1 MLYSVLKKVNF
12 KEQLS
17 IIDRNNNTHV
27 FGKGKSNLRIRL
39 INKSIEK
46 KLFRNPS
53 LHFGEG
59 YMNKEILI
67 EEGSIEQLIDMITSC
82 YDDFI
87 QHNSVYKIYENFSGY
102 FKIFQ
107 QLNELV

>member
-17 IIDRNNNTHV
+17 IIDSNNNLHV
-27 FGKGKSNLRIRL
+27 FGKGKGKSNLRIRL
-39 INKSIEK
+39 TNKSIEK

-59 YMNKEILI
+59 YMI
-67 EEGSIEQLIDMITSC
+67 EKSSIQVQKLK
-82 YDDFI
+82 
-87 QHNSVYKIYENFSGY
+87 NVYIP
-102 FKIFQ
+102 IC
-107 QLNELV
+107 